1 MRIYI
6 IFIKAGVEM
15 ALNNVKER
23 VNFIKENSEREMK
36 NSKMHVRRSLSNKV
50 AHFEKKKN

>member
-36 NSKMHVRRSLSNKV
+36 NSKMHVCRSLSNKV